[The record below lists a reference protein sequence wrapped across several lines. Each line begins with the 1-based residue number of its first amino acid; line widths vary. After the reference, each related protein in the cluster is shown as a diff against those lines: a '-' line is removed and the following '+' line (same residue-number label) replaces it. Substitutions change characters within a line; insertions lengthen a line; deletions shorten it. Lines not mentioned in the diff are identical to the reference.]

1 MEKTGRTYSAI
12 DQLFEHPVVFNA
24 YQALVDGGKE
34 RAIRR
39 FLAGREFGSVIDIG
53 CGTGNW
59 ARLFDADYL
68 GVDTSPSFIEGCRRR
83 YAGDSRKQF
92 VQADASTLGPDRHF
106 DLAMMISV
114 LHHLADGEVA
124 ELLGWLADVADQLF
138 VLDLYPVPG
147 NPISRWLYRMDRG
160 NCIRE
165 PEQQRD
171 LLTAGGR
178 FRVVEQS
185 DYYCPNR
192 LYRHTLFLLESTRP
206 PQMSAVE

>member
-1 MEKTGRTYSAI
+1 MDKTGRAYSAI
-12 DQLFEHPVVFNA
+12 DQLFEHPVVFNT

-39 FLAGREFGSVIDIG
+39 FLSDRAYRSVVDIG

-68 GVDTSPSFIEGCRRR
+68 GVDTSPSFVEGCRRR

-92 VQADASTLGPDRHF
+92 VQADASTLALERRF
-106 DLAMMISV
+106 DLAMLISV
-114 LHHLADGEVA
+114 LHHLGDEEVDK
-124 ELLGWLADVADQLF
+124 LLDWLAGVTDELF

-147 NPISRWLYRMDRG
+147 NPVSRWLYRMDRG
-160 NCIRE
+160 NYIRE
-165 PEQQRD
+165 PDQQRD
-171 LLTAGGR
+171 LLTGGGR

-192 LYRHTLFLLESTRP
+192 LYRHTLFLLRSTR
-206 PQMSAVE
+206 